1 MHGRFA
7 WYDLMTPD
15 IAAAKK
21 FYPAVTGWT
30 TEDWDK
36 GPYSMWK
43 AGDESFAGMNPI
55 TPEQRAQ
62 GIPAHWLAYV
72 NVDNVESSAN
82 KVRSLGGK
90 VLHGP
95 EDIPEVGRFA
105 IIQDPQGATLAV
117 FKGSGPWPGWDGT
130 PSVGKFSWHEL
141 MTTDYRGAFEFYRQL
156 FGWDKQ
162 SEMDMGA
169 DGMYLMYGKEGKMYG
184 GMFNRPARVGAVPPN
199 WTFYVNVKDV
209 KRAVDA
215 TKKAGGT
222 LAMGP
227 MEVPGGDQVAVL
239 TDPQGAMFAV
249 HQSVGKA
256 ATAPKPR
263 AKAKR
268 AKAKSAKAK
277 GAKAAKRKRPARKAA
292 NAGRK
297 KARKTGAKRA
307 RASAKRARRPAPR
320 RSRARSRK
328 RGRR

>member
-21 FYPAVTGWT
+21 FYPTVTGWS
-30 TEDWDK
+30 TEEWDK

-62 GIPAHWLAYV
+62 GVPAHWLAYV
-72 NVDNVESSAN
+72 NVDNVESAAN

-105 IIQDPQGATLAV
+105 IIQDPQGATLAI

-162 SEMDMGA
+162 SEMESP
-169 DGMYLMYGKEGKMYG
+169 DGPYLMYGKEGKMYG
-184 GMFNRPARVGAVPPN
+184 GIYNRPARVGNVPPN
-199 WTFYVNVKDV
+199 WMFYVNVKDV
-209 KRAVDA
+209 NRAVDSA
-215 TKKAGGT
+215 KRGGGT

-227 MEVPGGDQVAVL
+227 MEVPGGDRVAMMK
-239 TDPQGAMFAV
+239 DPQGAMFAV
-249 HQSVGKA
+249 HQSIGKQ
-256 ATAPKPR
+256 ATAPK
-263 AKAKR
+263 
-268 AKAKSAKAK
+268 AKSRG
-277 GAKAAKRKRPARKAA
+277 GAKAAKSGKSAKRKAA
-292 NAGRK
+292 KSSRK
-297 KARKTGAKRA
+297 TARKSVTKRA
-307 RASAKRARRPAPR
+307 SKRAARRSRKSARTARRAPARRARRAT
-320 RSRARSRK
+320 ARSKK